1 MYKKPAPSNFG
12 FASIGQIGK
21 NIVNAGK
28 QALSNPGQSVKNT
41 LDPRKKGLFGSMF
54 DGTKMQGA
62 FGAHRKMMGGLFG
75 KLQGGSGGP
84 AGSGG
89 SKGFRGLNEK
99 LDKVLAAVEGGQG
112 GADPNAAA
120 AAAATADQ
128 PQDAPADTAAAEEV
142 TATEPAQDA
151 APPPPPAP
159 ETENFKDP
167 ENDGSALAMKS
178 NAFMDTSQQSPYS
191 NKTGGKNPTFSK
203 DTAMRMM
210 AVADPNT
217 KTSGL
222 LFTGPGDDKKGLEV
236 TPTIKVKHD
245 DIANKSKQN
254 LGLETNK
261 FKVGGAGKIGFS
273 AGVDHEKKQ
282 GYKGKVSPSAKVKL
296 KIDLNKILTNKQKKK
311 SQPKHDW

>member
-1 MYKKPAPSNFG
+1 MYKKTAPTNFG
-12 FASIGQIGK
+12 FGSIGQIGK
-21 NIVNAGK
+21 NIVNAGR
-28 QALSNPGQSVKNT
+28 QALSNPGQSIKDTINPT
-41 LDPRKKGLFGSMF
+41 KKGLFGSVF
-54 DGTKMQGA
+54 DGTKVGGA
-62 FGAHRKMMGGLFG
+62 FGAHRRMMGGLFNKG
-75 KLQGGSGGP
+75 QGGQ
-84 AGSGG
+84 GG

-120 AAAATADQ
+120 ATAAAATAAAAGQ

-142 TATEPAQDA
+142 TAAEPAQDA
-151 APPPPPAP
+151 APPPPAP
-159 ETENFKDP
+159 ETENYKDP

-178 NAFMDTSQQSPYS
+178 NAFMGTSQQSPYS

-254 LGLETNK
+254 VALETNK

>member
-1 MYKKPAPSNFG
+1 MYKKPAPTNFG
-12 FASIGQIGK
+12 FGSIGQIGK

-28 QALSNPGQSVKNT
+28 KVLNNPGQSIKNT
-41 LDPRKKGLFGSMF
+41 LDPTKKGLIGGMF
-54 DGTKMQGA
+54 DGTKVGGA
-62 FGAHRKMMGGLFG
+62 FGAHRRMMGGLFNKG
-75 KLQGGSGGP
+75 QGGQ
-84 AGSGG
+84 GG

-99 LDKVLAAVEGGQG
+99 LDKVLAAVEGSQG

-120 AAAATADQ
+120 AAAATAGQ

-142 TATEPAQDA
+142 TAAEPAQDA

-159 ETENFKDP
+159 ETENYKDP

-178 NAFMDTSQQSPYS
+178 NAFMGTPQQSPHS
-191 NKTGGKNPTFSK
+191 NDTGGKNPTFSK

-222 LFTGPGDDKKGLEV
+222 LFTGPGDDKKALEV

-254 LGLETNK
+254 IGIETNK
-261 FKVGGAGKIGFS
+261 FKVGGVGKVGFGV
-273 AGVDHEKKQ
+273 GVDREQKQ
-282 GYKGKVSPSAKVKL
+282 GYKGKISPSAKVKL
-296 KIDLNKILTNKQKKK
+296 KIDLNKVLSKKK
-311 SQPKHDW
+311 NTPKHDW